1 MEMFSEQQVTDC
13 TYTYDGCQGGDHHD
27 AWAKIYSRGG
37 LASSSAYPF
46 VSGTSGVGNACAF
59 SSTKVV
65 AKLANGVGTDIPQN
79 NEPAMQT
86 ALVTYGPLTFADY
99 VSDNFFFY
107 RLISCLN

>member
-13 TYTYDGCQGGDHHD
+13 TYTYDGCEGGDHHD

-86 ALVTYGPLTFADY
+86 ALVTYGPLTFAYY
-99 VSDNFFFY
+99 VSDNFFYY
-107 RLISCLN
+107 RFISCLK